1 MLDHVGVD
9 LDCFITVHSSNY
21 IPGNNN
27 LHKVSNNRKLRVVP
41 ERDDE
46 LVNHEAEDSQLGS
59 TTVVQLDGALGKLLL
74 FVEGVPAEVNVS
86 VAEVTNKL
94 VSGSWNI
101 LHHSTLKDSDES
113 NQLDKSS
120 SRDGVRTEKSGNTV
134 GVGVEGVTRVVNV
147 SWKMDS
153 STGGDLSEERKH
165 ADAAVLELDVTKAV
179 ESLLALTVE
188 LSERIVESERGLC
201 TELVL
206 ERHGDSAGL
215 GCLLSRSEGGS
226 GGEKGGDDNRLHFD
240 GTKKQIMITRS
251 AEEKTKETRETRA
264 RVFL

>member
-1 MLDHVGVD
+1 
-9 LDCFITVHSSNY
+9 
-21 IPGNNN
+21 
-27 LHKVSNNRKLRVVP
+27 VSNDRKLRVVS

-46 LVNHEAEDSQLGS
+46 LVYHEAEDSQLSS
-59 TTVVQLDGALGKLLL
+59 TSVVQLDGALGKLLL
-74 FVEGVPAEVNVS
+74 FVEGVPAKVNVS

-94 VSGSWNI
+94 VSGSWDI

-120 SRDGVRTEKSGNTV
+120 SRNGVRTEQSGNTV
-134 GVGVEGVTRVVNV
+134 GVGVEGVTRVVDV

-153 STGGDLSEERKH
+153 GTGGDLSEERKH

-188 LSERIVESERGLC
+188 LSERIVESERSLG

-206 ERHGDSAGL
+206 ERHGDSGGL
-215 GCLLSRSEGGS
+215 GCLLSRGEGS
-226 GGEKGGDDNRLHFD
+226 SRGEKGGDDDRLHVDSTRTEF
-240 GTKKQIMITRS
+240 MITTGT
-251 AEEKTKETRETRA
+251 EEKTKRNQSPPVSVVQPIEMQGRNLSKRPP
-264 RVFL
+264 